1 MRRAARPIPA
11 LLALAAAGLA
21 ACREATP
28 PQDAAPLP
36 LHGAVLILLDTV
48 RADHCSAYG
57 HVRPTTPALERLAK
71 RGALFENAISS
82 APWTLPAVASL
93 LSGEPPGRALDPA
106 RRRLRRSLVEILHRA
121 GIRTAAFTEG
131 GFVSREFLLDRGFD
145 DYSEEEGPVRRA
157 ADGQAP
163 RAPGPGSVERTFA
176 NARRWLAQ
184 HSAERFFLF
193 VHTYEAHAPYTRH
206 TFTAGLA
213 PGRVGSELRI
223 DTIARITRGEL
234 RLDPDELRYVD
245 ALYDGGIR
253 AADDEVGRLLDA
265 LAALGL
271 DERVLV
277 IVTSDHGEDLGDLF
291 PARTA
296 SHGHALKDAL
306 VRVPLV
312 VADPRDPA
320 PGRRIASQVRLL
332 DVLPTVTAA
341 LGAPYA
347 FETEGRD
354 LGPLLR
360 GEETT
365 PQRVAF
371 GGDTSA
377 GPPREFL
384 RAAGHKYIERTG
396 DDPTGA
402 LVPPPPERQLFDLAA
417 DPREQHDLAAER
429 PELVQAFAQ
438 ALALRRGA
446 ATGAA
451 PSRDLDTLPPELR
464 ERLRSL
470 GYAD

>member
-21 ACREATP
+21 ACRDATP
-28 PQDAAPLP
+28 PEAAAPVP
-36 LHGAVLILLDTV
+36 LQGAVLILLDTV

-57 HVRPTTPALERLAK
+57 YARPTTPALERLA
-71 RGALFENAISS
+71 RQGVLFENAISS

-93 LSGEPPGRALDPA
+93 LSGEPPGRALDPE
-106 RRRLRRSLVEILHRA
+106 RRRLRRSLVEVLHRA

-131 GFVSREFLLDRGFD
+131 GFVSREFLFDRGFD
-145 DYSEEEGPVRRA
+145 DYSEEEGPVRRTTA
-157 ADGQAP
+157 GDGP
-163 RAPGPGSVERTFA
+163 RAAGPGSVERTFA
-176 NARRWLAQ
+176 KARRWLEA
-184 HSAERFFLF
+184 HGEERFFLL
-193 VHTYEAHAPYTRH
+193 VHTYEPHAPYTRH
-206 TFTAGLA
+206 MFTAGLSR
-213 PGRVGSELRI
+213 GRIGSALRI
-223 DTIARITRGEL
+223 DTIARLTRGEL
-234 RLDPDELRYVD
+234 RLDPEERLYVE

-253 AADDEVGRLLDA
+253 AADDEVGRLLDH

-271 DERVLV
+271 AERVLV
-277 IVTSDHGEDLGDLF
+277 IVTSDHGEDLGDRY

-296 SHGHALKDAL
+296 SHGHALHDAL

-320 PGRRIASQVRLL
+320 PGRRISQQVRLL
-332 DVLPTVTAA
+332 DVLPTVAVQ

-347 FETEGRD
+347 FETEGQE

-360 GEETT
+360 GEETQ
-365 PQRVAF
+365 QRVAF

-396 DDPTGA
+396 DDPEGA
-402 LVPPPPERQLFDLAA
+402 LEPPPPARQLFDLAA
-417 DPREQHDLAAER
+417 DPREERNLAGAR
-429 PELVQAFAQ
+429 PEIAEAFAR
-438 ALALRRGA
+438 ALALRRRALAGDV
-446 ATGAA
+446 
-451 PSRDLDTLPPELR
+451 PSRDLGGLPPELR
-464 ERLRSL
+464 ARLRSL